1 MIPTSLAASAF
12 IIVTLAILYI
22 HTRIRYSQFLRR
34 HNTEQAKLQGELS
47 ALQKKMLFSSRD
59 PVTHLLGWQLFE
71 DRVNQGIKECA
82 RFKFI
87 LGVLYVDI
95 DNFKLINNALGYE
108 GGNALLQEAADRLQ
122 SCVRQVDSISRQG
135 KDTFAI
141 LLAQLSKTETAAII
155 IQRMLQ
161 ALAQPFVINEN
172 KLTVTA
178 CIGAAFYPDDG
189 TTTGE
194 LMHNAEYAMLL
205 AKSRGKHLYQFYQES
220 LQADSQRELALYNN
234 LSSDSFLDELKLY
247 YQPVMNVKEH
257 SLACTATQI
266 VWDHPVVG
274 QVSGEEL
281 FMHADKQRKL
291 NKITEQVL
299 AESCKKFLHWRE
311 IGLKPQMLAVPVLL
325 KQLENTQFIYKLS
338 QIMLSNKMQP
348 AWLMLEIR
356 ECSAPVS
363 LDILEKSFNMLRYL
377 GVKVA
382 IDHFG
387 SGSFSLRYLKI
398 FSVHYLRLDPAM
410 IIDVA
415 ENEQTRAIVK
425 AIIDFAADLSLEV
438 IATGVESQEQV
449 EVLQELGIIL
459 MQGRLLS
466 EPLSETE
473 MAEKMAGV

>member
-1 MIPTSLAASAF
+1 MPTYLAVSGL
-12 IIVTLAILYI
+12 IIVTLAILYL
-22 HTRIRYSQFLRR
+22 HTRIRYSQFLRHSR
-34 HNTEQAKLQGELS
+34 AEQTKLQSELS
-47 ALQKKMLFSSRD
+47 NLQKKILFSSRD

-82 RFKFI
+82 RFKFL

-95 DNFKLINNALGYE
+95 DNFKLINNALGHE
-108 GGNALLQEAADRLQ
+108 GGNALLKETAERLE

-161 ALAQPFVINEN
+161 TMSQPFIINEN

-178 CIGAAFYPDDG
+178 CIGASFYPADG

-205 AKSRGKHLYQFYQES
+205 AKARGKHLYQFYQES

-247 YQPVMNVKEH
+247 YQPVMNVKDH
-257 SLACTATQI
+257 AMCCTATQI
-266 VWDHPVVG
+266 VWNHPVVG

-299 AESCKKFLHWRE
+299 AESCKKFLQWRE
-311 IGLKPQMLAVPVLL
+311 LGLKPQMLGIPVLL
-325 KQLENTQFIYKLS
+325 KQLENTQFIYRLS
-338 QIMLSNKMQP
+338 QIMQATKMQP
-348 AWLMLEIR
+348 AWVMLEIR

-387 SGSFSLRYLKI
+387 SGSFSLRYLKT

-415 ENEQTRAIVK
+415 QNEQTRAIVK
-425 AIIDFAADLSLEV
+425 AVADFAADLSLEV

-459 MQGRLLS
+459 MQGQLLS
-466 EPLSETE
+466 EPLSEAE
-473 MAEKMAGV
+473 MAVKMASV